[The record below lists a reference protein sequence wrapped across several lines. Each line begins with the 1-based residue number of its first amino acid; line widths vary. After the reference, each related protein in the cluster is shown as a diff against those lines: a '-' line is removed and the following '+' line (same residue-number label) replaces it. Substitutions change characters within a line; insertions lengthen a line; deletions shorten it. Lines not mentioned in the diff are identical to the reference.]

1 MYSIS
6 FHVGDHTLTKEA
18 RNAKDVKRLVYVYS
32 SGNTEQKNAQITEIL
47 SEKEAEAITKVFK
60 KSKKTVEDGN
70 M

>member
-6 FHVGDHTLTKEA
+6 FHVGDHTLTKQA
-18 RNAKDVKRLVYVYS
+18 RNAKDVRRLVYIYS

-47 SEKEAEAITKVFK
+47 SEKEAEELTKVFK
-60 KSKKTVEDGN
+60 KSKKVIEDGN